1 MRVYIDCLE
10 LRSLNRRK
18 KDENHKKKR
27 KRNFLVFY
35 FILKIKLNTYIYIDI

>member
-18 KDENHKKKR
+18 VKERKGEKDENE
-27 KRNFLVFY
+27 KRNFFVLLF
-35 FILKIKLNTYIYIDI
+35 FSSEKLN

>member
-18 KDENHKKKR
+18 ENDDENQKKKTT
-27 KRNFLVFY
+27 KERNENCIVF
-35 FILKIKLNTYIYIDI
+35 FPFSS